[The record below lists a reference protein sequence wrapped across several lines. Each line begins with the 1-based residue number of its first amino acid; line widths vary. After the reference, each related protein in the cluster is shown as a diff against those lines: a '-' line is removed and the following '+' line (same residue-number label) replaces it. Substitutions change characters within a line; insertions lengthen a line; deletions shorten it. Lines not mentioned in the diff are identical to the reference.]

1 MLQVNAQITFDD
13 LLNAVRQLSVPELE
27 RFSAFVLRLQ
37 AQQKAVS
44 LSPGESALLLKIN
57 TGLGAETQARYDQL
71 IAKRRSETL
80 TTDEYAE
87 LLRLTQQAE
96 QIDGQRVEALVELAK
111 LRNVPLKTVMQQLE
125 IQTPAYA

>member
-27 RFSAFVLRLQ
+27 RFSVFVLRLQ

>member
-80 TTDEYAE
+80 TNDEYAE

>member
-1 MLQVNAQITFDD
+1 MLHVNAQITFDD
-13 LLNAVRQLSVPELE
+13 LINAVKQLSAPELE

-44 LSPGESALLLKIN
+44 LPSGESALLLKIN
-57 TGLGAETQARYDQL
+57 TGLSAETQARYDHL

-96 QIDGQRVEALVELAK
+96 QIDVQRLESLAELAK

>member
-27 RFSAFVLRLQ
+27 RFSEFVLRLQ

-44 LSPGESALLLKIN
+44 LPPNESALLLKIN
-57 TGLGAETQARYDQL
+57 TGLGAETQTRYDQL

-87 LLRLTQQAE
+87 LLGLTQQAE
-96 QIDGQRVEALVELAK
+96 QIDGQRLEALAELAT